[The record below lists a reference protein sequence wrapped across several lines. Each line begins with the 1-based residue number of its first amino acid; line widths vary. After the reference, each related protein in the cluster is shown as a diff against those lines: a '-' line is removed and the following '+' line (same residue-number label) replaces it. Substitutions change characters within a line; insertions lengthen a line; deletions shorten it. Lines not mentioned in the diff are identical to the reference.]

1 MPTPTEPVSG
11 ATIAS
16 AWGSAIH
23 NYVFNPAGFIGG
35 TGGAVTMLAGEAYT
49 DIPFDATSDP
59 GTWYGSDTAVVPND
73 GAGLYLIVASLV
85 SDGGATTGTTGVV
98 LRRNGSEIGR
108 AQADNEGSNDV
119 GLTVVAVEALEE
131 GDVISLRGR
140 NLGTGTRPDVY
151 VRRITIV
158 KLGNEIGIAL

>member
-16 AWGSAIH
+16 TWGSTIH
-23 NYVFNPAGFIGG
+23 RYVFTPAGFIGG

-59 GTWYGSDTAVVPND
+59 GTWYSSDTAVVPSD

-119 GLTVVAVEALEE
+119 GLTITALELLDDA
-131 GDVISLRGR
+131 DVISLRGR

-151 VRRITIV
+151 VRKLTII
-158 KLGNEIGIAL
+158 KLGNEIGVAV

>member
-1 MPTPTEPVSG
+1 MPTPTEPISG
-11 ATIAS
+11 ASIAS
-16 AWGSAIH
+16 AWGSSIH
-23 NYVFNPAGFIGG
+23 QYVFTPAGFIGG
-35 TGGAVTMLAGEAYT
+35 SGGAVTMLAGEAYT

-59 GTWYGSDTAVVPND
+59 GTWYGADTAVVPAD

-108 AQADNEGSNDV
+108 AQAANEGANDV
-119 GLTVVAVEALEE
+119 GLTVVAIEALDDA
-131 GDVISLRGR
+131 DVISLRGR

-151 VRRITIV
+151 VRRLTII
-158 KLGNEIGIAL
+158 KLGNEIGIAV